1 MAQTEICSKANFPF
15 IGSTILCFALP
26 SQRMSLIFG
35 LPFFK
40 TTTYTGSATL
50 EVWLSLVWIND
61 LVNWSWETCHSV
73 VSDLWFMPSCD
84 EFLLHPSFHP
94 ISSNTGSL
102 HNKKLS
108 QSIHSKQSSP
118 DRAAA
123 KARFK
128 FKCWSREET
137 DNTADYLIIRPT
149 DTAATW
155 RVLNNHSSGT

>member
-1 MAQTEICSKANFPF
+1 MAQTEICSNANCPF
-15 IGSTILCFALP
+15 IGSTANALP
-26 SQRMSLIFG
+26 AQRMSLIFW
-35 LPFFK
+35 LALIK
-40 TTTYTGSATL
+40 TTIYTGSASL

-61 LVNWSWETCHSV
+61 LVNWSWDTCQSV
-73 VSDLWFMPSCD
+73 VSDLWFLASYD

-102 HNKKLS
+102 HNQKPS

-149 DTAATW
+149 DTDATW
-155 RVLNNHSSGT
+155 RVPNNHSSGI